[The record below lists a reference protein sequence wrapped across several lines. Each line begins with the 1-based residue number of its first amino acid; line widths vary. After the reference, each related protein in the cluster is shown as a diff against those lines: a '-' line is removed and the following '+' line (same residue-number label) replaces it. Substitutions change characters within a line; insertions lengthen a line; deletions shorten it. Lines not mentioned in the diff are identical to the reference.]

1 MKIVII
7 GGVAAGTSAA
17 AKARRNDE
25 AAQITIFDADQD
37 VSYSG
42 CGLPY
47 YIGTDIEE
55 REQLVPRNAQFFK
68 QKYNVDVL
76 TGHQVLAIDS
86 RAKTLMVEN
95 LATGQQFSDSYD
107 KLIIATGA
115 QAVRPLIAGS
125 DKENVFHLRN
135 VVSADHIRQHIL
147 AANPETAV
155 VIGSGFIG
163 LEMVE
168 NLMARGIRVSVVE
181 VAEHVMPALDAD
193 IAVYVADYLQQQG
206 VELIVQDAVT
216 HLEGAPLVNK
226 VVLKSGRELAAD
238 LIILAAGVQPTVE
251 LARRAGV
258 ELGTTGAIQ
267 VNERMET
274 TIKDIYACGDCA
286 ESYSLITGKP
296 FYRPLGSTANKM
308 GRIAGDQA
316 SGGDLTFRGGLG
328 TGIFKV
334 FDLAVGQTGL
344 TEKEAE
350 REGYK
355 AVVCHIIKPDKPEYY
370 HGQEMVIKAV
380 ADRMSGMVLGAQV
393 IGKAGVDKRLDVL
406 VTAITFGAKA
416 EDLFHLDL
424 AYAPPFATTKD
435 PVMYAGMVLTNAL
448 ERQRGLITAAE
459 LKAKLEQ
466 GEAVQVIDARVA
478 KQYQAGHVAGAHN
491 LPQERIREELATLNP
506 AALTVTYCNKGVT
519 GNATQNILIN
529 HGFQQVLNL
538 SGGYS
543 QYSRQFKIKEDE
555 DNRV

>member
-25 AAQITIFDADQD
+25 AAQITIYDADQD

-47 YIGTDIEE
+47 YIGTDIGE

-86 RAKTLMVEN
+86 QAKTLMVEN

-107 KLIIATGA
+107 KLIIAIGA
-115 QAVRPLIAGS
+115 QAVRPPIAGS
-125 DKENVFHLRN
+125 DKGNVFHLRN
-135 VVSADHIRQHIL
+135 VVSADRIRQQVL
-147 AANPETAV
+147 AAKPETAV
-155 VIGSGFIG
+155 VVGSGFIG
-163 LEMVE
+163 MEMAE
-168 NLMARGIRVSVVE
+168 NLTARGIRVSVVE

-193 IAVYVADYLQQQG
+193 MAVYVADYLQQQG

-216 HLEGAPLVNK
+216 RLEGIPLVNK

-238 LIILAAGVQPTVE
+238 LVILAAGVQPNVE

-258 ELGTTGAIQ
+258 ELGPTGAVQ

-274 TIKDIYACGDCA
+274 NIEDIYACGDCA

-316 SGGDLTFRGGLG
+316 SGGNLTFRGGLG

-344 TEKEAE
+344 TEKEAK
-350 REGYK
+350 REGYE
-355 AVVCHIIKPDKPEYY
+355 AVVCHIIKPDKPEYF

-380 ADRMSGMVLGAQV
+380 ADRVSG
-393 IGKAGVDKRLDVL
+393 
-406 VTAITFGAKA
+406 
-416 EDLFHLDL
+416 
-424 AYAPPFATTKD
+424 
-435 PVMYAGMVLTNAL
+435 
-448 ERQRGLITAAE
+448 
-459 LKAKLEQ
+459 
-466 GEAVQVIDARVA
+466 
-478 KQYQAGHVAGAHN
+478 
-491 LPQERIREELATLNP
+491 
-506 AALTVTYCNKGVT
+506 
-519 GNATQNILIN
+519 
-529 HGFQQVLNL
+529 
-538 SGGYS
+538 
-543 QYSRQFKIKEDE
+543 
-555 DNRV
+555 

>member
-115 QAVRPLIAGS
+115 QAVRPPIAGS
-125 DKENVFHLRN
+125 DKGNVFHLRN
-135 VVSADHIRQHIL
+135 VVSADRIRQQVL
-147 AANPETAV
+147 AAKPETAV
-155 VIGSGFIG
+155 VVGSGFIG
-163 LEMVE
+163 LEMAE
-168 NLMARGIRVSVVE
+168 ILTARGIRVSVVE
-181 VAEHVMPALDAD
+181 IAEHIMPALDAD
-193 IAVYVADYLQQQG
+193 MAVYVADYLQQQG
-206 VELIVQDAVT
+206 VELIVQAAVT
-216 HLEGAPLVNK
+216 HLEGTPLVNK

-238 LIILAAGVQPTVE
+238 LIILAAGVQPNVE
-251 LARRAGV
+251 LACRAGV
-258 ELGTTGAIQ
+258 ELGPTGAIQ

-274 TIKDIYACGDCA
+274 NIEDIYACGDCA
-286 ESYSLITGKP
+286 ESYSLIIGKP

-316 SGGDLTFRGGLG
+316 SGGNLTFRGGLG

-344 TEKEAE
+344 TEKEAK
-350 REGYK
+350 REGYE
-355 AVVCHIIKPDKPEYY
+355 AVVCHIIKPDKPEYF
-370 HGQEMVIKAV
+370 HGQEMVMKAV
-380 ADRMSGMVLGAQV
+380 ADRVSGSVLGAQV

-406 VTAITFGAKA
+406 VTAITFGTKA

-459 LKAKLEQ
+459 LKTKLEQ
-466 GEAVQVIDARVA
+466 GEAVQVIDARVD
-478 KQYQAGHVAGAHN
+478 KQYQAGHVAGARN

-506 AALTVTYCNKGVT
+506 ATLTVTYCNKGVT

-529 HGFQQVLNL
+529 HSFQQVLNL

-543 QYSRQFKIKEDE
+543 QYSREFTIKRDE
-555 DNRV
+555 DDRA